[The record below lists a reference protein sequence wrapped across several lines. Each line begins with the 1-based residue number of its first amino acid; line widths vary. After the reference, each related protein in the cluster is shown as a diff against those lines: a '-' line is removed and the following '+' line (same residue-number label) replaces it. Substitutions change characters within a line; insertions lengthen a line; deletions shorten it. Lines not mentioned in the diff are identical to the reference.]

1 MKILGIETSCDET
14 AVAIVSDAGKEPVD
28 QGITAANWQSE
39 TGGESNTGW
48 ESNILAHHIASQVS
62 LHQAYG
68 GVIPE
73 VASRSHL
80 DVLPTLV
87 ERCLEEAGLVMGA
100 LDGIA
105 VAAGPGLIG
114 GIMVGVMYAKA
125 VAAAL
130 DLPLMA
136 VNHLEGHALT
146 PRLTH
151 GVAFPYLLI
160 LMSGGHTQFLLA
172 KGVGAYTLLG
182 TTRDDALGEAFDKVA
197 RLVGLDY
204 PGGPHIEAWATQG
217 NPDAFAFSKPL
228 LGQAGCDVSFSGLKT
243 DVARWVNKVTLTQ
256 GVRADI
262 CASFQHTVG
271 VILKDRAGRA
281 LQQAQDL
288 CPSLTTVVLAGGVA
302 ANQFLRTTLQEALV
316 PADVIAPPAHLCTDN
331 GVMIAWAGLERLRLG
346 KRDSLDVQPRPR
358 WPLSQEG

>member
-14 AVAIVSDAGKEPVD
+14 AVAIVSDTGKGSPDDGVM
-28 QGITAANWQSE
+28 GA
-39 TGGESNTGW
+39 GW
-48 ESNILAHHIASQVS
+48 ESKILAHHIASQVS
-62 LHQAYG
+62 LHQPYG

-87 ERCLEEAGLVMGA
+87 ERCLHEAGLVMGA

-114 GIMVGVMYAKA
+114 GIMVGLMYAKA

-130 DLPLMA
+130 DLPLVA

-146 PRLTH
+146 PRLTN
-151 GVAFPYLLI
+151 GVAFPYLLL

-172 KGVGAYTLLG
+172 TGVGAYIVLG

-197 RLVGLDY
+197 RLVGLPY
-204 PGGPHIEAWATQG
+204 PGGPPIEALATQG
-217 NPDAFAFSKPL
+217 DPHAFAFSKPL
-228 LGQAGCDVSFSGLKT
+228 LGQPGCDVSFSGLKT
-243 DVARWVNKVTLTQ
+243 DVARWVNKVTLTH

-262 CASFQHTVG
+262 CASFQHIVG
-271 VILKDRAGRA
+271 VILTDRAQRA
-281 LQQAQDL
+281 LHHARDL
-288 CPSLTTVVLAGGVA
+288 CPSLTTIVLAGGVA
-302 ANQFLRTTLQEALV
+302 ANQFLRATLQEALS